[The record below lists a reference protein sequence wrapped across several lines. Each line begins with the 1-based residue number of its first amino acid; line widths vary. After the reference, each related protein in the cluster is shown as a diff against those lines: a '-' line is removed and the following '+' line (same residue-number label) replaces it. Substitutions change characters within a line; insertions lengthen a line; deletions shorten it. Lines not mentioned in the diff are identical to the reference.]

1 MNEETLG
8 TLLKRM
14 GVSALGVLLG
24 SALAPGIEYEG
35 AGSLVL
41 VVLLLGIFS
50 AVLKP
55 LLVFFA
61 LPFVLV
67 TFGFGLL
74 FINALLYLLAG
85 NLVDGF
91 EVAGFWSAFFGA
103 LIISLLNAL
112 LAGFIYGG
120 GPGAGGGG
128 GPSGRVRVRRRRSA
142 RPKDDVIDI

>member
-14 GVSALGVLLG
+14 GVSALGVLIG
-24 SALAPGIEYEG
+24 SALMPGIEYDG
-35 AGSLVL
+35 AGSLIL
-41 VVLLLGIFS
+41 ALSFVLL
-50 AVLKP
+50 
-55 LLVFFA
+55 
-61 LPFVLV
+61 

-74 FINALLYLLAG
+74 FINALLYLLVG

-91 EVAGFWSAFFGA
+91 EVTGFWSAFFGA
-103 LIISLLNAL
+103 LIISLLNVL

-120 GPGAGGGG
+120 GPGGGGGG
-128 GPSGRVRVRRRRSA
+128 GPSARVRVRRRRIA